1 MSKQDFMKM
10 QTWVLRVNIKCACDG
25 CKQKVRKLLLKIDG
39 VYTTTIDVDQG
50 KVTVTG
56 NVDPSILIKKLVK
69 SGKHAELWGSQRAPN
84 HNMMM
89 NNQFKNMHIENVKG
103 GKDNKSQKG
112 GKDQKAHHQI
122 QQHGK
127 GSKDLKMMMMPSKDK
142 KSVKFNLD
150 DEDDFD
156 DGFDDDDDL
165 FNDDDEDEFD
175 GHHQPTKMMPMMG
188 GAHGP
193 HGPNGMM
200 NGHGTSGGNHG
211 GNSNKK
217 GGSFELPIQFKG
229 MGGKSEGKN
238 GNGGKKGGGG
248 GGRVDKNGG
257 GNIKSGG
264 GGGGAGGGH
273 LNGGGKNDG
282 GHMMNNMQ
290 KGFHGMNVG
299 PHGANGRNPG
309 NYPMGQMK
317 NIPAVQG
324 LPAQPAMNGGFY
336 QGVGQGNPYGQQH
349 MAAMM
354 MNQQQMNGAT
364 MYQPMMYGRLHPAMS
379 YGPPPPVND
388 NIAHIFSDENT
399 NSCNIM

>member
-1 MSKQDFMKM
+1 MIDIFSIFQFF
-10 QTWVLRVNIKCACDG
+10 
-25 CKQKVRKLLLKIDG
+25 LLG
-39 VYTTTIDVDQG
+39 VYTTTIDVEQG

-89 NNQFKNMHIENVKG
+89 NNQFKNMHIESFKG
-103 GKDNKSQKG
+103 GKDSKSQKG

-122 QQHGK
+122 QQQGK

-150 DEDDFD
+150 DEEDSD
-156 DGFDDDDDL
+156 DGFDDDDD
-165 FNDDDEDEFD
+165 FFDDDDDEFD

-200 NGHGTSGGNHG
+200 NGHGKSGGNHG
-211 GNSNKK
+211 GSSKK

-248 GGRVDKNGG
+248 GNIKGGNQNHSGGVGKNGG

-264 GGGGAGGGH
+264 GH
-273 LNGGGKNDG
+273 LNG

-299 PHGANGRNPG
+299 PQGANGRNTGQMG
-309 NYPMGQMK
+309 NYPMGQIV

-324 LPAQPAMNGGFY
+324 LPAQPAVAAMNGGFY
-336 QGVGQGNPYGQQH
+336 QGNPYGQQH

-354 MNQQQMNGAT
+354 MNQQQTMMMNQQQMNGAS
-364 MYQPMMYGRLHPAMS
+364 MYHPMMHGAMS

-388 NIAHIFSDENT
+388 NITHIFSDENT
-399 NSCNIM
+399 DSCNIM